1 MRYYTMLDGWV
12 SDHPNTALAVAAF
25 ACVLTGIILCRRLQ
39 DAAQQAPAAGEGG
52 SRRKFSAGTIA
63 AAGAFLVCTSVSLNT
78 GYRFTADGLGMT
90 ETPWR
95 LLSCAAFEMLIAMSV
110 LGARERMAS
119 EGSPGWY
126 GSAVWILAVLA
137 AVPAWHEGGGMTTG
151 TLVRIIVGPF
161 GSALA
166 AHSALG
172 LDLRHRTGEES
183 QTAAAQILRD
193 LRERLMALLG
203 LAHRNL
209 TAQQI
214 TEARAMD
221 RAVDLAHRH
230 YVMAKKE
237 GWRGRRLQDG
247 WRGRRLQAALARAQD
262 RAGCALDEERRA
274 VYRARVAQRV
284 YAGQLHITE
293 ADSPWAGVSPAARQE
308 AEELRQG
315 IEAAA
320 VEAERRL
327 LAEFPYEPDET
338 ERPADADQCTE
349 LPTVSALGTAA
360 AGRQQDPPRI
370 TVRIDRQEDEAAA
383 DGAPAVDPETAARVL
398 ALPTK
403 RDQLTA
409 LYEAYVSA
417 DDDRT
422 TNAIAEDLTAR
433 LASLGI
439 TYSRGPANGVIREL
453 RDAADR
459 TPAMSGTTQ

>member
-12 SDHPNTALAVAAF
+12 SDHPTTALAVVTF
-25 ACVLTGIILCRRLQ
+25 ACVLVGIILCRRLQ
-39 DAAQQAPAAGEGG
+39 DAAQQAPAASEGG

-78 GYRFTADGLGMT
+78 GYRFTDDGLGMT

-214 TEARAMD
+214 TEGRAMD

-230 YVMAKKE
+230 HVMKKKN
-237 GWRGRRLQDG
+237 GWRGL
-247 WRGRRLQAALARAQD
+247 RLQAALARAQD

-274 VYRARVAQRV
+274 IYRARVAQRV
-284 YAGQLHITE
+284 YAGQMHITE

-320 VEAERRL
+320 EEAERRL
-327 LAEFPYEPDET
+327 LAEFPYEPYET

-349 LPTVSALGTAA
+349 LPTVSVLGTAA
-360 AGRQQDPPRI
+360 AGQQQDPPRI
-370 TVRIDRQEDEAAA
+370 TVRIDQQEDEAAET
-383 DGAPAVDPETAARVL
+383 GVPAVDPETAARVL

-422 TNAIAEDLTAR
+422 TNAIAKDLTAR

-439 TYSRGPANGVIREL
+439 TYSRGPANGVIQEL
-453 RDAADR
+453 RDAATR

>member
-1 MRYYTMLDGWV
+1 MKYFMLLDGWV
-12 SDHPNTALAVAAF
+12 SDHPTTALAVVTF
-25 ACVLTGIILCRRLQ
+25 ACVFTGIVLCRRLQ
-39 DAAQQAPAAGEGG
+39 DTAQQAAAPAAGEGG
-52 SRRKFSAGTIA
+52 RRKFSAGTIA
-63 AAGAFLVCTSVSLNT
+63 AVLAFIVCTSVSLDT
-78 GYRFTADGLGMT
+78 SYGFTADGLGMT
-90 ETPWR
+90 EPAER
-95 LLSCAAFEMLIAMSV
+95 VLSCAAFEMLIAMCV
-110 LGARERMAS
+110 LGARERMAA

-126 GSAVWILAVLA
+126 GSAVWVFA
-137 AVPAWHEGGGMTTG
+137 ALSSIPAWHEGGGLTMG
-151 TLVRIIVGPF
+151 TLVRIIVGSF

-214 TEARAMD
+214 TEGRAMD

-230 YVMAKKE
+230 HAMKDT
-237 GWRGRRLQDG
+237 DG
-247 WRGRRLQAALARAQD
+247 WRGRRLQAKLARAQD

-274 VYRARVAQRV
+274 IYRARVAQRV

-293 ADSPWAGVSPAARQE
+293 ADSPWTGVSPAARQE
-308 AEELRQG
+308 AEDLRER

-320 VEAERRL
+320 EEAERQL
-327 LAEFPYEPDET
+327 LAAFPYEPDEAPT
-338 ERPADADQCTE
+338 DADQCTE

-360 AGRQQDPPRI
+360 AGQPQDPPRI
-370 TVRIDRQEDEAAA
+370 TVRIDQQDDEAAETCV
-383 DGAPAVDPETAARVL
+383 PAVDPETAARVL

-422 TNAIAEDLTAR
+422 TNAIARDLTAR

-439 TYSRGPANGVIREL
+439 TYSRGPANGVIQEL
-453 RDAADR
+453 RDAAR
-459 TPAMSGTTQ
+459 TPAMSGTAQ